1 MSTVGGRF
9 AGIAVATIVVCALVP
24 TSASAGLA
32 RYGNLEL
39 AYTQTTNSG
48 GPPPPIRNEHSTYT
62 PCGTSNSLGLLLV
75 SGGARIY
82 DSDPF
87 VTPFE
92 LGQAWIV
99 SLFPTG
105 QILPPG
111 PDSYGVVFDT
121 RENTSLVRGD
131 VAVCGDVSGRSFASD
146 DKRSPAKKR
155 TIVKAS
161 CPGSKHVLGGGARA
175 SGPFLSQRIV
185 ASAPYDSKDPG
196 KKPDDGWRAVVDN
209 LGDTRYK
216 VTADAICAPVGG
228 LAYAKDAFKAP
239 KRKRT
244 HAESQCPPGKFVIG
258 GGVSHDG
265 KVRKISLVSTYP
277 DDSTDHDHWFAD
289 IDNLAR
295 KRASGKV
302 FAICHA

>member
-1 MSTVGGRF
+1 M
-9 AGIAVATIVVCALVP
+9 AALVACALVP
-24 TSASAGLA
+24 ASASAGLA

-48 GPPPPIRNEHSTYT
+48 GPPPPIRNEHSTYS
-62 PCGTSNSLGLLLV
+62 PCGSSNSAGLSLV

-82 DSDPF
+82 DSDPL

-92 LGQAWIV
+92 LGQAGIV

-105 QILPPG
+105 QIPPPG
-111 PDSYGVVFDT
+111 PDSYGAVFDA
-121 RENTSLVRGD
+121 RENASLVRGD
-131 VAVCGDVSGRSFASD
+131 VAVCGDVAGRSFPSN
-146 DKRSPAKKR
+146 DKRSPAHKR
-155 TIVKAS
+155 TTVKAS
-161 CPGSKHVLGGGARA
+161 CPRGQHVLGGGAGA
-175 SGPFLSQRIV
+175 TGPFLSQRIV

-209 LGDTRYK
+209 LSDTKYRA
-216 VTADAICAPVGG
+216 TAYAICAPVGG
-228 LAYAKDAFKAP
+228 LAYAKDAFRAP

-244 HAESQCPPGKFVIG
+244 HAEAECPPGKFVIG

-265 KVRKISLVSTYP
+265 KVRKISLVSTYA
-277 DDSTDHDHWFAD
+277 DDSTDHDHWFVD

-295 KRASGKV
+295 KRAFGKV